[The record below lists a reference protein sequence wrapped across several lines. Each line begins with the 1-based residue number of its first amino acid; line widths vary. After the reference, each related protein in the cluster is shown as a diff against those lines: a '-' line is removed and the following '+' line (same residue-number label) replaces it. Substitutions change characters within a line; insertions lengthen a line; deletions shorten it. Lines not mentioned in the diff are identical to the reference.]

1 MTMNI
6 SKRAQWC
13 LGLALL
19 LQGLAGATPGY
30 ALTTVEVAKR
40 SLPAVVGIAQMQDSF
55 GAYGLTGDTGRQ
67 QFQEYFRQFEQDM
80 QRFNHQAKPAQES
93 QRQEPTQ
100 QAPQQRE
107 PLKAE
112 DLQVV
117 GSGFFVDSNG
127 TVVTAAHVVENAQ
140 RVFIVTY
147 EKTFYPAV
155 VVKRDIQKDLAI
167 LRLEGNFPASTPLPL
182 GDSDKLQVGEGIVA
196 VGNPFGFTFTVTSGI
211 VSALDRQMSQN
222 GVGLIQTDAPLN
234 PGNSGGPILNQE
246 GEVVG
251 VSHAIISPAQQG
263 RQAFV
268 GLAFAVP
275 INEAEPMLSRQRR

>member
-1 MTMNI
+1 MSVNV
-6 SKRAQWC
+6 SKRPHWF

-19 LQGLAGATPGY
+19 LLALAGITPGY
-30 ALTTVEVAKR
+30 ALSTIEVAKR

-55 GAYGLTGDTGRQ
+55 SAYGLTGDSGRQ
-67 QFQEYFRQFEQDM
+67 QFQEYFQQFEQDM
-80 QRFNHQAKPAQES
+80 QRFKNQAKPAQEPK
-93 QRQEPTQ
+93 QHKQKQ
-100 QAPQQRE
+100 QA

-140 RVFIVTY
+140 RVFVVTY

-155 VVKRDIQKDLAI
+155 VVKRDVQKDLAV
-167 LRLEGNFPASTPLPL
+167 LRLEGAFPATTALPL
-182 GDSDKLQVGEGIVA
+182 GDSDKLQVGEGVLA

-234 PGNSGGPILNQE
+234 PGNSGGPILNLD

-275 INEAEPMLSRQRR
+275 ISEAGPMLTRQRR

>member
-1 MTMNI
+1 MNM
-6 SKRAQWC
+6 SKQLHWF
-13 LGLALL
+13 LGLTLL
-19 LQGLAGATPGY
+19 LLSLAGITPGY

-55 GAYGLTGDTGRQ
+55 GAYGLTGDAGRQ
-67 QFQEYFRQFEQDM
+67 QFQEYFRHFEQDM
-80 QRFNHQAKPAQES
+80 QRFKHQAKPAQE
-93 QRQEPTQ
+93 PKQ
-100 QAPQQRE
+100 QATKQQA

-117 GSGFFVDSNG
+117 GSGFFVDNNG

-140 RVFIVTY
+140 RVFVVTY

-155 VVKRDIQKDLAI
+155 VVKRDVQKDLAI
-167 LRLEGNFPASTPLPL
+167 LRLEGDFPASTPLPL
-182 GDSDKLQVGEGIVA
+182 GNSDKLQVGEGIIA

-263 RQAFV
+263 RKAFV

-275 INEAEPMLSRQRR
+275 INEAEPMLSRKRR